1 MGEFIGVAIVILVV
15 LGIIALA
22 ISSALKRLLYICSPN
37 EVLVFSG
44 TVRNVRGRQVGYKTI
59 KGGRAIRIPL
69 FEVVDRMDLTNM
81 PIDLE
86 VSAAYSK
93 GGIPLNV
100 VGIANVKV
108 AGHQPVLDNAIE
120 RFLGKSRNELMLIA
134 KDTLEGTLRGV
145 LATLTPEEVNEDKI
159 KFAHALLEEA
169 TDDLNRLGLALDTLK
184 IQDVSDDVKYLDSI
198 GRKRSAEIQR
208 RASIAESE
216 ARSSARVREAQ
227 NHQETELRRI
237 SADVETVTAE
247 NKRRIADA
255 VTKGAAMVAES
266 RGQVA
271 AQLAEASAQLD
282 VQRARIER
290 EKRRLSADVLEPAR
304 AEKSAKEANARA
316 DAARIIEQ
324 GRAHAQAMTELSATW
339 QKAGA
344 KARDVF
350 LMQKLDAVLRETIS
364 TMGDL
369 KVDELTVLGFGNEGG
384 SDGDL
389 ARRLIGGNEQLRAAL
404 GVDLASSLATK
415 LGMPPLRGGASSEGS
430 KIASTSSENPP
441 RTEAPRETAA
451 GTRSVESR
459 IEPPAPS
466 ESPVESHSTAP
477 PPVRQSSG
485 GSKSA
490 RIEPRPKRRRRRRRS
505 S

>member
-1 MGEFIGVAIVILVV
+1 MGDFIGVAVVIVVV
-15 LGIIALA
+15 LGVIALA
-22 ISSALKRLLYICSPN
+22 ISAALKRLLYICSPN

-44 TVRNVRGRQVGYKTI
+44 SVRNVRGRPVGYKII

-86 VSAAYSK
+86 VKGAYSR

-159 KFAHALLEEA
+159 KFAQALLEEA

-184 IQDVSDDVKYLDSI
+184 IQDVSDEVKYLDSI

-208 RASIAESE
+208 KASIAESE

-247 NKRRIADA
+247 NQRRIADA
-255 VTKGAAMVAES
+255 VTRGKAMVAES

-271 AQLAEASAQLD
+271 AQLAEARAQLD

-290 EKRRLSADVLEPAR
+290 ERRRLSADVLEPAR
-304 AEKSAKEANARA
+304 AEKLSKEANARA
-316 DAARIIEQ
+316 DAARIVEQ
-324 GRAHAQAMTELSATW
+324 GRAHAEAMTALTATW
-339 QKAGA
+339 QKAGR

-369 KVDELTVLGFGNEGG
+369 RVDELTVLGFSNEGG

-404 GVDLASSLATK
+404 GIDLASALATR
-415 LGMPPLRGGASSEGS
+415 LGMPPMRGGSRAPGKAEG
-430 KIASTSSENPP
+430 AAPAPP
-441 RTEAPRETAA
+441 PPPPPTRETPPMVQ
-451 GTRSVESR
+451 SISSR
-459 IEPPAPS
+459 IEPPARDRS
-466 ESPVESHSTAP
+466 LDVAADDQP
-477 PPVRQSSG
+477 PTRTTSG
-485 GSKSA
+485 SGA
-490 RIEPRPKRRRRRRRS
+490 AAAHIEPRPVRRQRRRRS